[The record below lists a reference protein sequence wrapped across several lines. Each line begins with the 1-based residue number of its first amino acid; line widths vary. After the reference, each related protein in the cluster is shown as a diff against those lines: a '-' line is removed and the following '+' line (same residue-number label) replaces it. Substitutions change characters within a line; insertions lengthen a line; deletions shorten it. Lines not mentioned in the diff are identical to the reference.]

1 MANQEHV
8 QAFGLTRSDSHDQA
22 FGEALRFRHQFRTA
36 NILPFECF
44 RFVLELPH
52 ISSLSSSLK
61 KIFKLIVVI
70 IEAVEMCIT
79 ISQALITLYTTR
91 VFAHLTT
98 YPDSGL
104 YVESSTTLHRITYY
118 PPGVPI
124 QTGSLHTIT
133 PVCPQFVGGKL
144 LFTTMLSR
152 YPKQLYNIKKPRF
165 GA

>member
-1 MANQEHV
+1 LG
-8 QAFGLTRSDSHDQA
+8 F
-22 FGEALRFRHQFRTA
+22 
-36 NILPFECF
+36 
-44 RFVLELPH
+44 PH

-70 IEAVEMCIT
+70 IEAVEMCTT
-79 ISQALITLYTTR
+79 IYTTR
-91 VFAHLTT
+91 NKLYSIRDIAHFTT
-98 YPDSGL
+98 YPESGL
-104 YVESSTTLHRITYY
+104 YVESSTTLHGITYY

-124 QTGSLHTIT
+124 RAGSLHTIT
-133 PVCPQFVGGKL
+133 LGCPQFVGGKL